1 MKSMSK
7 LITGVK
13 NKLTL
18 ISFYLKLLRI
28 GVLLWL
34 ARIFRK
40 VRVIVKLSATPLH
53 YNFVK
58 DLVQRL
64 IDDKGFIVL
73 IACDFRR
80 SLIDLPVSAMVIPTN
95 LIPHLNVDF
104 VLTLDTGKAPVHPVA
119 KLIHVPH
126 SLASMHVIYPEG
138 SFDYF
143 DYIFCAGPHHLRELT
158 QILLK
163 RGDKKCVLI
172 PAGYEVVDR
181 LMSGASLEEHALPVI
196 LFAPSWGESNVLVL
210 RGEEIVASLLDF
222 CEVVLRPH
230 VMSVTE
236 DAKTLDAI
244 RLRFGNHPRFSLDL
258 SADSS
263 VVLRRADLLIS
274 DWSGVAFEYA
284 LALLRPVIFINGPM
298 KVFNHNW
305 SQYLDEP
312 GVEMTARSEIGM
324 IVDKVNDLPFAVNE
338 LLSTTNAWK
347 EKILRAR
354 DYLLF
359 HPAQCA
365 EMSHNALKL
374 LANHQTE
381 DQWVQIRC

>member
-1 MKSMSK
+1 MKYMAN
-7 LITGVK
+7 ITGVK
-13 NKLTL
+13 NKLIL
-18 ISFYLKLLRI
+18 ISLYQKLLRM
-28 GVLLWL
+28 GVLLML
-34 ARIFRK
+34 TRIFGK

-64 IDDKGFIVL
+64 IDDKGFVVL
-73 IACDFRR
+73 IACDFEM
-80 SLIDLPVSAMVIPTN
+80 SLIDLPASAMVIPTR
-95 LIPHLNVDF
+95 LIPHLSVDF
-104 VLTLDTGKAPVHPVA
+104 VLTLDTGKAPVHPMA

-196 LFAPSWGESNVLVL
+196 LFAPSWGENNVLVL

-222 CEVVLRPH
+222 YEVVLRPH

-347 EKILRAR
+347 EKILRTR

-374 LANHQTE
+374 LANHQTG

>member
-1 MKSMSK
+1 MKYMAK
-7 LITGVK
+7 LIAGVK
-13 NKLTL
+13 NKLIL
-18 ISFYLKLLRI
+18 ISFYQKLLRM
-28 GVLLWL
+28 GVLLRL
-34 ARIFRK
+34 TRIFGK

-64 IDDKGFIVL
+64 IDDKGFVVL
-73 IACDFRR
+73 IACDFGR
-80 SLIDLPVSAMVIPTN
+80 SLIDLPASAMVIPTRF
-95 LIPHLNVDF
+95 IPHLSVDF
-104 VLTLDTGKAPVHPVA
+104 VLTLDTGKAPVHPMS
-119 KLIHVPH
+119 KLIHIPH
-126 SLASMHVIYPEG
+126 SLASMHVIYPEA

-196 LFAPSWGESNVLVL
+196 LFAPSWGENNVLVL

-222 CEVVLRPH
+222 YEVVLRPH

-236 DAKTLDAI
+236 DAKTLDDI

-274 DWSGVAFEYA
+274 DWSGIAFEYA

-312 GVEMTARSEIGM
+312 GVEVTARSEIGM
-324 IVDKVNDLPFAVNE
+324 IVDKVSDLPFVVNE

-347 EKILRAR
+347 EKILRTR